1 MRPLRVA
8 FLTRYSRNGASSR
21 IRAMQ
26 FFPIL
31 QSMGIEPTLLP
42 LHTPDYVEAL
52 NAGRRDWGQVFKAYA
67 RRLRDGHRLT
77 GFDLVWVE
85 KELLPMLPYALEST
99 LLRRSRL
106 VLDFDDAIFHNYDR
120 SRHSLVR
127 RLLGDKID
135 RLMRRAE
142 LVTVGNA
149 YLGRRA
155 SAAGAKRIEL
165 LPSVIDLQ
173 RYPQPQPQ
181 RRLRRR
187 DEPLRI
193 VWIGSPSTAPYLE
206 LIRAPLERLARD
218 HSVQLD
224 VIGAI
229 APALAGVE
237 TRSLDWSESQEA
249 ALIAAADV
257 GVMPLHDTPWEQGKC
272 SFKLIQYMACG
283 LPVVAS
289 AVGSNLDVVSA
300 EHGFL
305 VQTEEQWEQ
314 ALRTL
319 LDDPTLGRRMGDAGR
334 LAVEQRFCTEVVGR
348 RLGELLRQLS

>member
-1 MRPLRVA
+1 M
-8 FLTRYSRNGASSR
+8 
-21 IRAMQ
+21 
-26 FFPIL
+26 
-31 QSMGIEPTLLP
+31 
-42 LHTPDYVEAL
+42 
-52 NAGRRDWGQVFKAYA
+52 
-67 RRLRDGHRLT
+67 
-77 GFDLVWVE
+77 
-85 KELLPMLPYALEST
+85 
-99 LLRRSRL
+99 
-106 VLDFDDAIFHNYDR
+106 
-120 SRHSLVR
+120 
-127 RLLGDKID
+127 
-135 RLMRRAE
+135 
-142 LVTVGNA
+142 
-149 YLGRRA
+149 
-155 SAAGAKRIEL
+155 
-165 LPSVIDLQ
+165 
-173 RYPQPQPQ
+173 
-181 RRLRRR
+181 
-187 DEPLRI
+187 RI